1 MKNATRLVAV
11 LAILLACA
19 ACGDDDNGDSN
30 NVSDTGTTNNNGA
43 DVGTDTSTEDTG
55 GGGGGVTAT
64 GDTCEAIEF
73 TACGGDLVGT
83 WTLSSGCVTPST
95 LPRYTECEP
104 VDIAVSVSPAG
115 DLTLADDGSFTV
127 NNFAFDT
134 ELDATVPK
142 ACLNEGESCTD
153 NEIDDEGVEA
163 GDACELNYGHD
174 VFVRDPGSYT
184 VDDTSNILALAD
196 DGGFAVGNFEY
207 CVDGDTLQL
216 RRTDVTTHEA
226 ILTLTKQ

>member
-1 MKNATRLVAV
+1 MTNATRLVGV

-55 GGGGGVTAT
+55 GGVTAT
-64 GDTCEAIEF
+64 GDTCEATEF
-73 TACGGDLVGT
+73 TACGGDVVGT
-83 WTLSSGCVTPST
+83 WTLSGGCVTPST

-127 NNFAFDT
+127 NSLLFDA